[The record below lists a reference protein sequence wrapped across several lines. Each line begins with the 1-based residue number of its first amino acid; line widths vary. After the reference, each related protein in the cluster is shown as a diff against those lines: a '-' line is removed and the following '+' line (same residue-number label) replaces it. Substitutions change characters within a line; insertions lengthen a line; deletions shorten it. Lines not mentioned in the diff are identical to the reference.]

1 VFFMENFTSHTPPV
15 VTGGELVVSLALHPD
30 TPLQLVATRDI
41 GELAALAF
49 ADPETFLGRA
59 IIVAGDD
66 LPAAVIAERLGRAR
80 GLPARFQQ
88 VPLERVRAFDPEVAR
103 MFEWFD
109 SGKGERADL
118 PALRALYPDLHTMD
132 TWARTVVW

>member
-1 VFFMENFTSHTPPV
+1 MENFTSHTRPV

-49 ADPETFLGRA
+49 ADPETFRGRA

-66 LPAAVIAERLGRAR
+66 LPAAAIAERLGRAR

-118 PALRALYPDLHTMD
+118 PALRTLHPDLYTMD
-132 TWARTVVW
+132 AWARTVEW